1 MKDYY
6 INNSQEFNELHII
19 YKVILFLFFIFVL
32 LFKSNNTLF
41 QTKIEVIPEIS
52 EYKNQTLKLF
62 IPSNKYC
69 YLFPKTIFFH
79 SKFRNDNETNNIQIE
94 TINLNENNK
103 SYFATYIMETRRNFY
118 NYYELLNNN
127 GLIRSIHEGHSHNLF
142 INALTM
148 RNFHRFKDIAIIN
161 KFQKKYSFLNTVEFY
176 HKDIL
181 YKNYIAM
188 KKIFNDDYNYMS
200 ETYCYPED
208 QNQIYIK
215 FNNYSLDINNLWLVK
230 PVARSVGAGIH
241 FFTSLK
247 EEMNNG
253 RLFLITKFIS
263 NLDLIDNKKYDL
275 RLYVL
280 ISGLKP
286 LRIYLYKKGLVRR
299 ASSAFNI
306 SIEEIQNRY
315 MFLTNTGIN
324 QKNEKYIF
332 PHESNDSNAN
342 IWNLDTYK
350 RYLRSKNVDY
360 DVIHEKIK
368 DIAIKSI
375 ISFQEK
381 LLFRN
386 KNIDDRNV
394 YTIIGIDILIT
405 DKFEPI
411 LLETNNKPS
420 LSINNLID
428 EPIKTNLFADT
439 LNIVGISLFSRNHR
453 YKGLNKK
460 DTIEESVNNALCEL
474 NRPRGDYD
482 LIFPLRKNIE
492 KYKKFFIGNIQENI
506 LFWDKIG

>member
-1 MKDYY
+1 MKGSY
-6 INNSQEFNELHII
+6 INNNNQAFNELNII
-19 YKVILFLFFIFVL
+19 YKTIFFMFFIL
-32 LFKSNNTLF
+32 LLLKPNNTF
-41 QTKIEVIPEIS
+41 IKTKIKEIPEIS
-52 EYKNQTLKLF
+52 EFKNQTLKLY

-69 YLFPKTIFFH
+69 NLFPKTIFFH
-79 SKFRNDNETNNIQIE
+79 SKFRNDNETKNKQIE

-103 SYFATYIMETRRNFY
+103 SYYVTYIMETRRKFY
-118 NYYELLNNN
+118 NYYEVLNNN
-127 GLIRSIHEGHSHNLF
+127 GLIRSIHEGYSHNLF
-142 INALTM
+142 INALTI
-148 RNFHRFKDIAIIN
+148 RTFHHFKDIAIIN

-181 YKNYIAM
+181 YKNYVAM
-188 KKIFNDDYNYMS
+188 KKIFKDDYNYMS

-208 QNQIYIK
+208 QNQIFIK

-230 PVARSVGAGIH
+230 PVAKSVGAGIH

-247 EEMNNG
+247 EEMNNR

-299 ASSAFNI
+299 ASLPFNI
-306 SIEEIQNRY
+306 TIEEIQNRY

-350 RYLRSKNVDY
+350 HYLKSKNVDY

-368 DIAIKSI
+368 DITIKSI
-375 ISFQEK
+375 ISFQDK
-381 LLFRN
+381 LLKRN
-386 KNIDDRNV
+386 KGIDDRNV

-439 LNIVGISLFSRNHR
+439 LNIVGISLFSREHR
-453 YKGLNKK
+453 YMRLNKK
-460 DTIEESVNNALCEL
+460 DIIEESVNNALCEL

-482 LIFPLRKNIE
+482 LIFPLSENIE
-492 KYKKFFIGNIQENI
+492 KYKKFFIENNQENI
-506 LFWDKIG
+506 LFWEEIS

>member
-1 MKDYY
+1 M
-6 INNSQEFNELHII
+6 
-19 YKVILFLFFIFVL
+19 
-32 LFKSNNTLF
+32 
-41 QTKIEVIPEIS
+41 
-52 EYKNQTLKLF
+52 
-62 IPSNKYC
+62 
-69 YLFPKTIFFH
+69 
-79 SKFRNDNETNNIQIE
+79 
-94 TINLNENNK
+94 
-103 SYFATYIMETRRNFY
+103 
-118 NYYELLNNN
+118 
-127 GLIRSIHEGHSHNLF
+127 
-142 INALTM
+142 
-148 RNFHRFKDIAIIN
+148 
-161 KFQKKYSFLNTVEFY
+161 
-176 HKDIL
+176 
-181 YKNYIAM
+181 
-188 KKIFNDDYNYMS
+188 
-200 ETYCYPED
+200 
-208 QNQIYIK
+208 
-215 FNNYSLDINNLWLVK
+215 
-230 PVARSVGAGIH
+230 
-241 FFTSLK
+241 
-247 EEMNNG
+247 
-253 RLFLITKFIS
+253 
-263 NLDLIDNKKYDL
+263 
-275 RLYVL
+275 
-280 ISGLKP
+280 
-286 LRIYLYKKGLVRR
+286 RR